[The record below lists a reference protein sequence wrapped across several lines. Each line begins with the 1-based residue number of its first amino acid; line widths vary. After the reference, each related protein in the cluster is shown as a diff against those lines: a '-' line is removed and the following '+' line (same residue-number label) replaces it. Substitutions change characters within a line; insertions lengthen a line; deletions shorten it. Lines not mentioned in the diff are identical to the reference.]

1 MEAMR
6 EDERGR
12 EEQGMRCVMMVMVMV
27 MVSLF
32 PVQSSPVQSGL
43 SVWLSSSTARLNQ
56 YFLLA
61 SYLTLPYS
69 YMYVLGVPQVT
80 SERKQVDQCNRS
92 YRPPASLLLYP
103 V

>member
-12 EEQGMRCVMMVMVMV
+12 EEQGMGLGCVMMVMVMV

-43 SVWLSSSTARLNQ
+43 FVWLSSSTARLNQ

-61 SYLTLPYS
+61 SYLTYRIATC
-69 YMYVLGVPQVT
+69 MY
-80 SERKQVDQCNRS
+80 
-92 YRPPASLLLYP
+92 
-103 V
+103 

>member
-12 EEQGMRCVMMVMVMV
+12 EEGQGMGCVMMVMRMV
-27 MVSLF
+27 MVSLSF
-32 PVQSSPVQSGL
+32 QSNPVQSSPVQSGL

-61 SYLTLPYS
+61 SYLTYRIATC
-69 YMYVLGVPQVT
+69 MY
-80 SERKQVDQCNRS
+80 
-92 YRPPASLLLYP
+92 
-103 V
+103 

>member
-12 EEQGMRCVMMVMVMV
+12 EEQGMGRVMMVMRMV

-32 PVQSSPVQSGL
+32 PSPIQSSPVQSGL

-61 SYLTLPYS
+61 SYLTYRIATC
-69 YMYVLGVPQVT
+69 MY
-80 SERKQVDQCNRS
+80 
-92 YRPPASLLLYP
+92 
-103 V
+103 

>member
-12 EEQGMRCVMMVMVMV
+12 EEQGMGCVMMVMVMV

-61 SYLTLPYS
+61 SYLTYRIALHVCTRSTSS
-69 YMYVLGVPQVT
+69 YLREKTG
-80 SERKQVDQCNRS
+80 
-92 YRPPASLLLYP
+92 
-103 V
+103 

>member
-12 EEQGMRCVMMVMVMV
+12 EEQGMGCVMLVMVMV

-32 PVQSSPVQSGL
+32 PVQSSPIRL
-43 SVWLSSSTARLNQ
+43 FVWLSSSTARLNQ